1 MTTSA
6 AFTHAGLSSTRAG
19 LQPSATSSSSD
30 LLPETMPSDVPQ
42 DRRNTVSD
50 DAADDSLQF
59 TLPSPNPVMGDET
72 WSWADENEAS
82 EETTNARMSARR
94 SMGRL
99 ARKGLDQATRL
110 PGLTSLPMSSS
121 SSQQTLPASKTDRD
135 AAQGK
140 DEAAQAVAESYDAD
154 AEAEA
159 SSAKTASTHCTTA
172 TSRSSDRDG
181 TRRPLQQRSP
191 TRIAFPRKP
200 MADAPSSP
208 EESDTDSSMSSDGDD
223 DTPTMMAGGST
234 SAASSSSSSV
244 PKPSLPSR
252 SYMTLRNM
260 AAAWVPGGS
269 RFTTPLTTPKE
280 GRSPTLTA
288 TKDVVPLGKEDEKR
302 LAPLD
307 DEGGRRRPVKLDR
320 RRLDKAVSLAVEAAQ
335 AAQEDEKAWRAKE
348 RRRKARMAVAAEQ
361 AEREAAVAGD
371 YGLLARIRT
380 LSEYSGLAG
389 IDASGQKF
397 KGLPWGQLR
406 KGQSKSIGELRATA
420 SSQSAVDEDLMAE
433 SNGGRSVGT
442 SDDELRHES
451 ASLPHENRGREDGSN
466 SSSTSTSS
474 RKAAVTARQD
484 TASDDDEEE
493 DNFSLSLYLSSLSYL
508 LSALPAKEAGHL
520 PAKQREELTGKLRQ
534 MMQDL
539 GVDDETH
546 GSEAFKPTGTTRS
559 AADQDTTAVAA
570 ELALGEAQREER
582 LRELLETELRRAEA
596 RMLASTKANSAN
608 RGRNRSSQ
616 LVDGLEQPRTS
627 VEATEAGAGAAQSTM
642 AGTIATATL
651 ELTFAVAAAG
661 VGLLG
666 SGLNHWTQ
674 SQAASQ
680 SQVAQSSEEATHAKI
695 VGELAV
701 NEKALVARKPAG
713 SRSDA
718 SKSRQRS
725 RRPPPAAAQK
735 RRDGQRPRPVDLGPA
750 APRSRGLQW
759 DLAMALASS
768 TASTLYANLSAAAAE
783 AAREGDP
790 AVRTVQELQNHSG
803 ELTEEDRLIALS
815 ASFARSL
822 KRSPLPS
829 QLSSLSGQLLSL
841 MHSLD
846 ERYELRR
853 RATDEALKRTRQGLG
868 YVRRRGWHVAIVRGA
883 WAMMEMGVAGVEA
896 WREEGEDGELDG
908 EAESSGLEGDS
919 DDDDEVTPKKST
931 TGIYSVSS
939 ATTSTPTPRRRPW

>member
-1 MTTSA
+1 
-6 AFTHAGLSSTRAG
+6 
-19 LQPSATSSSSD
+19 
-30 LLPETMPSDVPQ
+30 MPSDAPQ
-42 DRRNTVSD
+42 DRRNTASD

-110 PGLTSLPMSSS
+110 PGLTSLPMSYS
-121 SSQQTLPASKTDRD
+121 SSQQTVPASKAEGD
-135 AAQGK
+135 AAKGIG
-140 DEAAQAVAESYDAD
+140 EAAQAVAESYDAD

-159 SSAKTASTHCTTA
+159 SSAKTASTHSTTA
-172 TSRSSDRDG
+172 TSRSSDGDG
-181 TRRPLQQRSP
+181 TRRPLQQCSP

-208 EESDTDSSMSSDGDD
+208 EESDTDSSMSGDGDD

-260 AAAWVPGGS
+260 ATAWVPGGS

-307 DEGGRRRPVKLDR
+307 DEGRRRRPVKLDR

-466 SSSTSTSS
+466 SSSSSS
-474 RKAAVTARQD
+474 RKAAVKSKQEA
-484 TASDDDEEE
+484 ASDDDEEE

-508 LSALPAKEAGHL
+508 LSALPAKEAEHL

-534 MMQDL
+534 MVQDL
-539 GVDDETH
+539 GVDDETR
-546 GSEAFKPTGTTRS
+546 GSEASKPTDSTRGT
-559 AADQDTTAVAA
+559 ADQDTTAVAA

-596 RMLASTKANSAN
+596 RMLASTKANNAN

-627 VEATEAGAGAAQSTM
+627 VEATQAEAGAAQSTM

-680 SQVAQSSEEATHAKI
+680 SQVVQNSEEELHAKI

-718 SKSRQRS
+718 SKSRQRA
-725 RRPPPAAAQK
+725 RRPPAAAAQK
-735 RRDGQRPRPVDLGPA
+735 RRDGQRVRPVDLTPA

-896 WREEGEDGELDG
+896 WREEGENGELDG

-919 DDDDEVTPKKST
+919 DDDDEVTPKRSM
-931 TGIYSVSS
+931 TGVNSVSS